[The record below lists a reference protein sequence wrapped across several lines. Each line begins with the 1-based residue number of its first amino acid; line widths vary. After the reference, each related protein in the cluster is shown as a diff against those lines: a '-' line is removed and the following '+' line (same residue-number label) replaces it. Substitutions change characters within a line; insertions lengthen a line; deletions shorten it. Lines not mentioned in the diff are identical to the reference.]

1 MGFKIFD
8 CHARDLYGRG
18 QPQGTSVLLEAL
30 SLDRLVHHFQSIHNN
45 DIYEVIE
52 VQVENIQNRK
62 VSENSVNET
71 TNLNLSWAVALYSLC
86 YSMMKPCNYWNYS
99 SFLPTIV
106 DNGKKCAVF
115 NFGTQPAIIS

>member
-18 QPQGTSVLLEAL
+18 QPQGTCVLLEAL
-30 SLDRLVHHFQSIHNN
+30 SLDRLVHHFQNIHN
-45 DIYEVIE
+45 DIYDVIG

-71 TNLNLSWAVALYSLC
+71 TNFNLSWAVALYSLR
-86 YSMMKPCNYWNYS
+86 YSMMKLFNYWNYS
-99 SFLPTIV
+99 SFLLTIV
-106 DNGKKCAVF
+106 DNGKKCAVNQF
-115 NFGTQPAIIS
+115 WNTTSNH

>member
-30 SLDRLVHHFQSIHNN
+30 SLDRLVHHFQSIHN
-45 DIYEVIE
+45 DIYEMIG

-71 TNLNLSWAVALYSLC
+71 TNFNLSWAVALYSLC
-86 YSMMKPCNYWNYS
+86 YSMMKPCNYWNYN
-99 SFLPTIV
+99 SFLLTIV
-106 DNGKKCAVF
+106 DNGKKCAVNQF
-115 NFGTQPAIIS
+115 WNTTS

>member
-18 QPQGTSVLLEAL
+18 QPQGTCVLLEAL

-45 DIYEVIE
+45 IYEVIG
-52 VQVENIQNRK
+52 VQVGNIQNRK

-71 TNLNLSWAVALYSLC
+71 TNFNLSWAVALYSLC
-86 YSMMKPCNYWNYS
+86 YSMMKPFNYWNYS
-99 SFLPTIV
+99 SFLLTIV
-106 DNGKKCAVF
+106 DNGKKCAVNQF
-115 NFGTQPAIIS
+115 WNTTSNH

>member
-18 QPQGTSVLLEAL
+18 QPQGTCVLLEAL
-30 SLDRLVHHFQSIHNN
+30 SLDRLVHHFQNIHN
-45 DIYEVIE
+45 DIYEVIG

-71 TNLNLSWAVALYSLC
+71 TNFNLSWAVALYSLC
-86 YSMMKPCNYWNYS
+86 YSMMKLFNYWNYS
-99 SFLPTIV
+99 SFLLTIV
-106 DNGKKCAVF
+106 DNGKKCAVNQF
-115 NFGTQPAIIS
+115 WNTTSNH